1 MILCIPV
8 LVQDQDVP
16 CYQCCACTVETWQFW
31 RYADP
36 KLEQRFCGAQPSLL
50 LVTSG
55 HTLGWKLIAAALSY
69 SQAARQAWYAC
80 NELCT
85 GMRCL
90 CSARDSPSC
99 HFSVS
104 ILNRKQVART
114 ACVYGPRPPEMGR
127 AGQRVL
133 LPPALTAL
141 PLMKRQKNDEVYWL
155 ARRSGAR
162 PSWL

>member
-16 CYQCCACTVETWQFW
+16 CYECCACTVETWQFW

-80 NELCT
+80 NELST

-90 CSARDSPSC
+90 CSARDSPFC